1 LLGSVIFTC
10 QAIFF
15 LPFTEILNGVS
26 VVHEVVDLI
35 RGEKTYASYLK
46 LTPRRLIFDQLGFL
60 WLHVRL
66 FGVWREMKKM
76 DLSLHF
82 LKLCV
87 YPSEQQLHRV
97 GRSI

>member
-1 LLGSVIFTC
+1 MSKTLLGLVIFTC

-15 LPFTEILNGVS
+15 LPFSEILNGVS

-66 FGVWREMKKM
+66 FGV
-76 DLSLHF
+76 
-82 LKLCV
+82 
-87 YPSEQQLHRV
+87 
-97 GRSI
+97 